1 MSRKTLFK
9 SVCSYGIISLKGGFD
24 MDRKA
29 LSIVNDIYLKQR
41 DRLGDNM
48 TVDVQG
54 RTYEVSQFGIIDI
67 KQRELLMSVGR
78 FQDVE
83 IIPLSAIP

>member
-1 MSRKTLFK
+1 
-9 SVCSYGIISLKGGFD
+9 

-29 LSIVNDIYLKQR
+29 LSIVKDIYLRQR

-83 IIPLSAIP
+83 IVPLSAV

>member
-1 MSRKTLFK
+1 M
-9 SVCSYGIISLKGGFD
+9 D
-24 MDRKA
+24 MKA
-29 LSIVNDIYLKQR
+29 LSIVKDIYLKQR

-83 IIPLSAIP
+83 IVPLSAV

>member
-1 MSRKTLFK
+1 M
-9 SVCSYGIISLKGGFD
+9 D
-24 MDRKA
+24 MET
-29 LSIVNDIYLKQR
+29 LSIVKDIYLKQR

-83 IIPLSAIP
+83 IVPLSAIP

>member
-1 MSRKTLFK
+1 
-9 SVCSYGIISLKGGFD
+9 

-29 LSIVNDIYLKQR
+29 LSIVKDIYLKQR

-67 KQRELLMSVGR
+67 KQRDSLMSVGR

-83 IIPLSAIP
+83 IVPLSAV

>member
-1 MSRKTLFK
+1 
-9 SVCSYGIISLKGGFD
+9 

-29 LSIVNDIYLKQR
+29 LSIVKDMYLKQR
-41 DRLGDNM
+41 DRLGDTM

-83 IIPLSAIP
+83 IVPLSAV

>member
-1 MSRKTLFK
+1 
-9 SVCSYGIISLKGGFD
+9 

-29 LSIVNDIYLKQR
+29 LSIVKDIYLKQR

-83 IIPLSAIP
+83 IVPLSAV